1 MVKISEKARKQ
12 RTYSIVGLIF
22 IAITVGIFANANHE
36 KEGVFSDE
44 AKLIRKCKK
53 DAKKQI
59 ARKPKI
65 EEVYGGRIYAS
76 GLNAFG
82 MRMPIEFTC
91 SSSGYA
97 IPTNQFRY

>member
-22 IAITVGIFANANHE
+22 IAITVGIFANANNE

-59 ARKPKI
+59 ARILIQEKDKEKALKTLRDSFNSLKI
-65 EEVYGGRIYAS
+65 K
-76 GLNAFG
+76 GLG
-82 MRMPIEFTC
+82 L
-91 SSSGYA
+91 Y
-97 IPTNQFRY
+97 QFFSFLKV

>member
-53 DAKKQI
+53 
-59 ARKPKI
+59 
-65 EEVYGGRIYAS
+65 
-76 GLNAFG
+76 N
-82 MRMPIEFTC
+82 
-91 SSSGYA
+91 
-97 IPTNQFRY
+97 RYFFDFVLISLF